1 MPKVNLN
8 YRSPKNAPPIDWLWA
23 AVLERKVV
31 LGYDLKLMARIAGVH
46 YDTMR
51 RYIRKSP
58 WEWSPDARARV
69 CKAFGISTKIT
80 VGRYDTPDEM
90 KGRRERA

>member
-1 MPKVNLN
+1 MPKTKFDKYAN
-8 YRSPKNAPPIDWLWA
+8 PAPPVDWLWA
-23 AVLERKVV
+23 CILERKAVF
-31 LGYDLKLMARIAGVH
+31 GYDLKQMAKIAGVH